1 MNFKMLN
8 EKNKDFRHKLE
19 DKLCSEETTARAVR
33 CKGAVFTAAVTQ
45 RRWRVR
51 Y

>member
-1 MNFKMLN
+1 MLN

-19 DKLCSEETTARAVR
+19 DELRSEEETARAVR
-33 CKGAVFTAAVTQ
+33 CKGAVFTAAATLG
-45 RRWRVR
+45 WRVR